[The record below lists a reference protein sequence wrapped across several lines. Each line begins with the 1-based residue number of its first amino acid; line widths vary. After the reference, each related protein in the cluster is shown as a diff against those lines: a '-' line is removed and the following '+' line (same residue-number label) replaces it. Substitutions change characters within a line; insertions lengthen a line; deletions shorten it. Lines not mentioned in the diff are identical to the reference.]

1 MPGELDG
8 QELLF
13 TVRDEGE
20 NITIIVVSGWVDADA
35 AEHQLDCVCAVI
47 KKPIQNRLLLTR
59 VSEVLLNDPIGE
71 P

>member
-20 NITIIVVSGWVDADA
+20 NITIIVVSGWVDDEA
-35 AEHQLDCVCAVI
+35 AEHQLDCVYAVI
-47 KKPIQNRLLLTR
+47 KKPIQNQLLLTR
-59 VSEVLLNDPIGE
+59 VSEVLLNDPLGE